1 MNRKVL
7 IFGVMIFL
15 AVIVYWLMTKTAR
28 QGGGSPDLSQA
39 PPLEEYVIGK
49 DIPLEEIDYF
59 LISESGM
66 SRFGMYSFELRKEG
80 EKAEMQAYYFS
91 EMGEG
96 GEEIE
101 KKCMLTPEQWR
112 ELTLF
117 FEGERLRY
125 QPSSGPEHPVLDQTQ
140 RSLSLRWKG
149 MTEQQREMILSFKD
163 EERLEKLRQW
173 LIETADR
180 TEGIE

>member
-7 IFGVMIFL
+7 LFGVMIFL
-15 AVIVYWLMTKTAR
+15 AVIAYRLMTKTAR
-28 QGGGSPDLSQA
+28 QEGESPDLSEES
-39 PPLEEYVIGK
+39 PSEEYVIGK

-59 LISESGM
+59 LIFESGM
-66 SRFGMYSFELRKEG
+66 SRFSIYSFELRKEG
-80 EKAEMQAYYFS
+80 EKVEMQAHYFS

-101 KKCMLTPEQWR
+101 KKCILTPEQWR

-117 FEGERLRY
+117 FEGGKLRY
-125 QPSSGPEHPVLDQTQ
+125 RPRTEPERPVLDQPQ

-149 MTEQQREMILSFKD
+149 MTEQQREMSLSFED
-163 EERLEKLRQW
+163 EERLEKLRRW
-173 LIETADR
+173 LIETAGR
-180 TEGIE
+180 AEGIE